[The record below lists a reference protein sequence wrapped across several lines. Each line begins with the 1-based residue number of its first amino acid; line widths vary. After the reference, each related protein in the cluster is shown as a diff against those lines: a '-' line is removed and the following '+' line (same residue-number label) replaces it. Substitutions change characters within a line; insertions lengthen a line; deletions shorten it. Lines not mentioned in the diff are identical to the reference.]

1 MPQNTFSCYLIGNE
15 SLLIQCAEILQ
26 QRHHTIF
33 GIITDAQPLRE
44 WADSQQIPTHTRG
57 SHLAGEL
64 SQQPFDYFMSI
75 TNLSIIPDEIL
86 ALPSKGAINFHDGP
100 LPRYAGLYATSWALL
115 NQEPQHGITWHT
127 MTTGVDEGLI
137 LKQKLFD
144 IAPNETAFTLN
155 VKCYENGIET
165 FAELVDELANGSV
178 TEEVQDFSERS
189 YFGRYKRP
197 VAGGMVQWAN
207 PAGTI
212 SALIRALDFGGY
224 ENPLS
229 RAKLLAGQTPYI
241 IPDLTILPSQSGAQP
256 GTILAL
262 ADSVQ
267 VATSDYDVSLSQ
279 LIALDGTT
287 LSATE
292 FETQSGL
299 KVGDVFSSLDKT
311 NKLTEQTETLARFES
326 FWVNRLAAP
335 QTVELPYATRNNEV
349 ASYEML
355 EMVVPAGYT
364 STQLTSH
371 FLTFLARMSGNGQF
385 DIGYHHP
392 ALPTTHNLYA
402 SHIPLR
408 VNLDLT
414 TTVQKVLDTVTKQIA
429 RTEKRQTYAL
439 DTQTRFPQL
448 SQPTYPL
455 VIAQQD
461 NPHTPLAGSE
471 LTLVLNPTAT
481 QCHWHFDTTVY
492 TAVNIA
498 NMQRH
503 FLTFLENTQCGDE
516 CLLADI
522 SLLSKAEYKELV
534 TAWNETE
541 ATYDTGQCI
550 HHLFEAQ
557 AQQTPAATAL
567 IFEET
572 TFSYAELN
580 ERANQ
585 LAHYLQ
591 KRNVIADQP
600 VGIYMERGHDMII
613 GLLAI
618 LKAGGA
624 YLPLD
629 PTYPADR
636 IAFMVEDA
644 QVRVILT
651 QTALVNQLPE
661 HKARVVTVDGDGA
674 FIGRESTANPASSG
688 QPHNLAY
695 LIYTSG
701 STGKPKGV
709 MVEHRNAVNFF
720 VGMDERI
727 PMKDGRRTTNDGE
740 QAVWLTVTSLSFD
753 ISVLE
758 IFWSLTRGLKLV
770 VFADKRAELDD
781 MPTSPHASKPIDFSL
796 FYFASDESEQGVN
809 NKYQLLLE
817 GAKFADENGFLSIWT
832 PERHFHAFGGLYPNP
847 SVASAA
853 IAAITKNVGIRAG
866 SCVLPLHSPI
876 RVTEEWSLVD
886 NISQGRVGISFA
898 AGWQPNDF
906 VLMPGNFAD
915 RKMQMFRDIEVV
927 KKLWRGETI
936 NFPGALGKDVA
947 VSTLP
952 RPIQAEL
959 PVWVT
964 AAGNPETFRMAGE
977 GGFNLLT
984 HLLGQTVEELGEKLA
999 VYREGWKN
1007 GGHPGEGHVTL
1018 MLHTFIGEDLDEVR
1032 DIVREPMKEYL
1043 RSAVF
1048 LIKQAAWSFPTF
1060 KQKAEET
1067 GTSPLDVF
1075 ESEDLSDEEMDALLE
1090 FAFNRYFDGNGL
1102 FGTPATCL
1110 AMINRLKGIY
1120 VDEIACQIDFGVPSQ
1135 MVLDHLSHLN
1145 ELRGLAEPRPETADY
1160 TIPALIKRH
1169 NVTHFQCTPSM
1180 GSMLMMDE
1188 STHEALSSLE
1198 VWMLG
1203 GEAFPISLA
1212 KQLKSLVQGQVINM
1226 YGPTET
1232 TIWSSTHALDK
1243 LNGSVSIGRPI
1254 ANTQLYI
1261 VDKFMQ
1267 PVPIGV
1273 PGELLIGGDGVV
1285 RGYLGR
1291 PELTSERFIPN
1302 PFKTRTTHH
1311 APRVYRTGDLVK
1323 YSPSGDVVFLGRVDF
1338 QVKIRGY
1345 RIELGEIE
1353 SLLNSYET
1361 VREAVVMAREDVPG
1375 DKRLVAYLL
1384 SRPGQAIS
1392 GQALRDWLRN
1402 QLPEFMVPAHFVP
1415 MERFPLTPNKKTDR
1429 KALPAPD
1436 EVLIATEVE
1445 YAPPEDDLQQTIAEI
1460 WQRLLNTSRVGLNDN
1475 FFDLGGHSLLTV
1487 QAHRLLTEK
1496 VETKLSITD
1505 MFRFPT
1511 IRSLSDYLKNQGAA
1525 QEAAKEKVSGRAAK
1539 RREMQQK
1546 RRQRRGSRR

>member
-1 MPQNTFSCYLIGNE
+1 MSQNIFSCYLIGNE
-15 SLLIQCAEILQ
+15 SLLIQCADILR
-26 QRHHTIF
+26 QRNHTIR
-33 GIITDAQPLRE
+33 GIITSAQPIRD
-44 WADSQQIPTHTRG
+44 WATSQNIPTHQRG
-57 SHLAGEL
+57 PNLVNEL

-86 ALPSKGAINFHDGP
+86 ALPKKGAINFHDGP
-100 LPRYAGLYATSWALL
+100 LPRYAGLYATSWALM
-115 NQEPQHGITWHT
+115 NQEKQHGITWHT
-127 MTTGVDEGLI
+127 MTAGVDEGLI
-137 LKQKLFD
+137 LKQALFD

-155 VKCYENGIET
+155 VKCYETGIAT
-165 FAELVDELANGSV
+165 FGELVDGLANN
-178 TEEVQDFSERS
+178 TIEAQEQDFSERS

-197 VAGGMVQWAN
+197 AASGSIRWSD
-207 PAGTI
+207 PAGTL
-212 SALIRALDFGGY
+212 SALVRALDFGGY

-229 RAKLLAGQTPYI
+229 RAKLLVGQTAYI
-241 IPDLTILPSQSGAQP
+241 VPELTMLSSQASEEP
-256 GTILAL
+256 GTILGL
-262 ADSVQ
+262 NTGLQ
-267 VATSDYDVSLSQ
+267 VSTGDYDVAIPQ
-279 LIALDGTT
+279 LITLAGQT
-287 LSATE
+287 LSPAE
-292 FETQSGL
+292 FAMQANVKL
-299 KVGDVFSSLDKT
+299 GD
-311 NKLTEQTETLARFES
+311 KLTSVSDEQADELTAQTEALARYES
-326 FWVNRLAAP
+326 FWVRRLAAP

-349 ASYEML
+349 AKYDRL

-364 STQLTSH
+364 PDHLITH
-371 FLTFLARMSGNGQF
+371 FLTFLARLSGNGQF
-385 DIGYHHP
+385 DVGYHHTGMS
-392 ALPTTHNLYA
+392 ADSSLFA
-402 SHIPLR
+402 SHVPLR
-408 VNLDLT
+408 VNLDLAS
-414 TTVQKVLDTVTKQIA
+414 TVQD
-429 RTEKRQTYAL
+429 AL
-439 DTQTRFPQL
+439 DTIGKQVSRTQKRQSYSLDSQTRYPQL
-448 SQPTYPL
+448 NRTTYPIL
-455 VIAQQD
+455 IEQNNDLA
-461 NPHTPLAGSE
+461 NYKPLAGSE
-471 LTLVLNPTAT
+471 LTFILDANGDT
-481 QCHWHFDTTVY
+481 CDWSFDSTVY
-492 TAVNIA
+492 NASNIA

-503 FLTFLENTQCGDE
+503 FLTFLENSERSDE
-516 CLLADI
+516 RLLSDV
-522 SLLSKAEYKELV
+522 SLLSKAEYRELV
-534 TAWNETE
+534 SEWNQTE
-541 ATYDTGQCI
+541 AEYASDQCI
-550 HHLFEAQ
+550 HHLFETQVAE
-557 AQQTPAATAL
+557 TPDLPAL
-567 IFEET
+567 TFEET
-572 TFSYAELN
+572 DLTYAELN
-580 ERANQ
+580 EQANQ

-591 KRNVIADQP
+591 KRNVNPDQP
-600 VGIYMERGHDMII
+600 VGIYMERGHEMVI
-613 GLLAI
+613 GLMGI

-644 QVRVILT
+644 GVGVILT
-651 QTALVNQLPE
+651 QSRLVEQLPP
-661 HKARVVTVDGDGA
+661 HNARVVTIDGDWN
-674 FIGRESTANPASSG
+674 FIGRESTENAASAVK
-688 QPHNLAY
+688 PHNLAY

-720 VGMDERI
+720 VGMDDSI
-727 PMKDGRRTTNDGE
+727 PCGE
-740 QAVWLTVTSLSFD
+740 GQQVWLTVTSLSFD

-770 VFADKRAELDD
+770 VFADKRAELAD

-796 FYFASDESEQGVN
+796 FYFASDESEQGVGD
-809 NKYQLLLE
+809 KYKLLLE
-817 GAKFADENGFLSIWT
+817 GAKFADQNGFQAVWT

-853 IAAITKNVGIRAG
+853 IAAITENVGIRAG

-886 NISQGRVGISFA
+886 NISKGRVGISFA

-906 VLMPGNFAD
+906 VLKPENFAD

-927 KKLWRGETI
+927 KKLWRGETV

-952 RPIQAEL
+952 RPVQAEL
-959 PVWVT
+959 PIWVT

-984 HLLGQTVEELGEKLA
+984 HLLGQTVEELGEKLK
-999 VYREGWKN
+999 VYREGWKK

-1032 DIVREPMKEYL
+1032 DIVREPMKDYL

-1060 KQKAEET
+1060 KQKAEAT
-1067 GTSPLDVF
+1067 GQSPLDVF
-1075 ESEDLSDEEMDALLE
+1075 ESEDLTNEEMEALLE

-1110 AMINRLKGIY
+1110 AMINRLKGIN

-1135 MVLDHLSHLN
+1135 MVLDHLHHLN
-1145 ELRGLAEPRPETADY
+1145 ELRALSEPRPEAADY
-1160 TIPALIKRH
+1160 SIPALINRH

-1188 STHEALSSLE
+1188 STHEALSTLD

-1212 KQLKSLVQGQVINM
+1212 RQLKELVKGKVINM

-1232 TIWSSTHALDK
+1232 TIWSSTHALDQ

-1285 RGYLGR
+1285 RGYLNR
-1291 PELTSERFIPN
+1291 PELTNERFIPD
-1302 PFKTRTTHH
+1302 PFQSRTTHH

-1323 YSPSGDVVFLGRVDF
+1323 YLPSGDVEFLGRVDF

-1353 SLLNSYET
+1353 SLLNSHET
-1361 VREAVVMAREDVPG
+1361 VREAVVVAREDVPG

-1384 SRPGQAIS
+1384 SRPGQTIS

-1415 MERFPLTPNKKTDR
+1415 MESFPLTPNKKTDR

-1436 EVLIATEVE
+1436 EVMVASEVE
-1445 YAPPEDDLQQTIAEI
+1445 YAPPEDDLQATIAEI
-1460 WQRLLNTSRVGLNDN
+1460 WQQLLNMPRVGLNDN

-1487 QAHRLLTEK
+1487 QAHRMLMEK
-1496 VETKLSITD
+1496 VEAQLSITD

-1525 QEAAKEKVSGRAAK
+1525 AEAAKEKVSGRAAK
-1539 RREMQQK
+1539 RREMQQR